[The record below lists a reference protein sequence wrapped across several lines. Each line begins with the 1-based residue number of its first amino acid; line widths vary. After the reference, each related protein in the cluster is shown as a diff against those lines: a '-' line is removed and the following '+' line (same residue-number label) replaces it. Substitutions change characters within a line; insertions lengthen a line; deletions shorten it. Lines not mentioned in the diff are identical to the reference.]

1 MSRMPR
7 RSPSVSAFREG
18 ARSGARRRVTLP
30 CQAVRE
36 HDFKLV
42 ADRILDVSVEGA
54 LLPLR
59 IPVLTGE
66 SVIVSFEIPGTWI
79 DVEATVARVV
89 HGRRPDDDGLAVGV
103 LFDRISP
110 AAKAALAAYLHGRAP
125 ASRRTR
131 AVAPSIMPAPR
142 SPVVDGLG
150 ILRAVVSAW
159 QDLGTTP

>member
-1 MSRMPR
+1 M
-7 RSPSVSAFREG
+7 
-18 ARSGARRRVTLP
+18 VTLP

-42 ADRILDVSVEGA
+42 ADRILDVSVDGA

-89 HGRRPDDDGLAVGV
+89 HGRRPGDDGLAVGV
-103 LFDRISP
+103 LFDRMAP
-110 AAKAALAAYLHGRAP
+110 AAKAALAGYLHGRAP
-125 ASRRTR
+125 VSRRER
-131 AVAPSIMPAPR
+131 ATSSGSSAPGARPQGN
-142 SPVVDGLG
+142 VVDGLG
-150 ILRAVVSAW
+150 VLRAVVSAW
-159 QDLGTTP
+159 QGLGATT